1 MVSIPKEVQDFLP
14 GKMGWVAT
22 ASKSGEPNVTPKG
35 SLKILDDRHVIFA
48 DLFSC
53 KTRHNLLENPQ
64 VAVTIMDEQAAT
76 AYQIKGKAELLTSG
90 PLFEQMVTQLQAT
103 TKGLPPLQYLVKIN
117 VEAVYDQSVGPEA
130 GRQIAGG
137 GKYERSIHP

>member
-1 MVSIPKEVQDFLP
+1 
-14 GKMGWVAT
+14 
-22 ASKSGEPNVTPKG
+22 
-35 SLKILDDRHVIFA
+35 
-48 DLFSC
+48 
-53 KTRHNLLENPQ
+53 
-64 VAVTIMDEQAAT
+64 MDEEAAP